1 MAGPFTRLRR
11 ESKAD
16 IAVDANLSAAAQD
29 AITKK
34 HTQDSDTALGTVGTK
49 DPPIDADKTIYRNS
63 AASDALVT
71 STWTQIKAFLKTYW
85 DTLYAGKG
93 ANSDITSTTAL
104 TQITRPTGGAFDIA
118 IGGAAGDDLTVATNK
133 LVVEGDTGNV
143 GVGTTVFGTSAAKVL
158 GMGNC
163 TKPTSFPADMFQ
175 MGPFDQAAGNACPH
189 FWTELGKE
197 IKLYQQAHIVDAD
210 GTLADITTKFNT
222 LLTYMENLGFNATT

>member
-16 IAVDANLSAAAQD
+16 IAVDSNLSVAAQD

-34 HTQDSDTALGTVGTK
+34 HTQGSDTALG
-49 DPPIDADKTIYRNS
+49 
-63 AASDALVT
+63 
-71 STWTQIKAFLKTYW
+71 
-85 DTLYAGKG
+85 
-93 ANSDITSTTAL
+93 
-104 TQITRPTGGAFDIA
+104 
-118 IGGAAGDDLTVATNK
+118 TNK

-143 GVGTTVFGTSAAKVL
+143 GIGTTVFGTSAAKVL

-175 MGPFDQAAGNACPH
+175 MGPFDQAVGNACPH

-210 GTLADITTKFNT
+210 GTLADVTNKLNA
-222 LLTYMENLGFNATT
+222 LLVVLENCGFLASA